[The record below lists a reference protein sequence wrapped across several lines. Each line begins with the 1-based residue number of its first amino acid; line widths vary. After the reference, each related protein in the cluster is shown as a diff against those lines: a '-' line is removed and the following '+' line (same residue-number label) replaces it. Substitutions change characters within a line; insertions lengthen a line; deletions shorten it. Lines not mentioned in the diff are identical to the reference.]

1 MIIFL
6 WCLGLDLT
14 KPDIDVFVA
23 GSLLSTRKISLN
35 DVIITVM
42 REFRTGVVLFKVCL
56 MPLPLK
62 SCNCPQPLL
71 NPAIDTDTAVKLSL
85 HKNELYFPYL
95 IPFLPSFEIWLNKKV
110 VSDHIG
116 QKCNFFALF
125 MWNFALLSCFTSMR
139 SVKSYALSTLQK
151 PTKMPPI
158 SLPITFMPSLC
169 D

>member
-1 MIIFL
+1 MPEIFFFYLYCSTKIELTISIFNNSMKLLPVKFGFEWLFFL

-95 IPFLPSFEIWLNKKV
+95 IPFLPSFEIWLNKRV

-116 QKCNFFALF
+116 QKCNFFSLF
-125 MWNFALLSCFTSMR
+125 M
-139 SVKSYALSTLQK
+139 
-151 PTKMPPI
+151 
-158 SLPITFMPSLC
+158 
-169 D
+169 